1 MATIGG
7 SNAIKSGLV
16 LSLDAANARSY
27 PGSGTVWNDLSG
39 NNNSG
44 SLVNGPTFNSINGG
58 NIISD
63 GVDDYVLH
71 SSPTLTTFTVD
82 ITYSPLA
89 FDTNPGTNRY
99 NYILGSFG
107 TNMFCR
113 YNTANSGNNI
123 LIANHGGTDISL
135 SNLGHVINGTY
146 NMVITFDDSTK
157 NTRVYINSSLISNT
171 TYSATLRYQGNR
183 QLVATFN
190 SRIYSYKA
198 YNRALS
204 ADEIAQN
211 YNTQKS
217 RFNL

>member
-1 MATIGG
+1 
-7 SNAIKSGLV
+7 
-16 LSLDAANARSY
+16 LDAANARSY